1 MYSRYSPARARG
13 TIAIAAL
20 ILGMFASNGCTTY
33 RLREPVATTPD
44 ALVGRTAQ
52 FAFAAESLT
61 LKVTRVE
68 GRLLFGRVAAGTGP
82 AAILLSD
89 VEAATVEDLSENGRA
104 QNLQMTKVRRDPT
117 VLEGANVWFETRT
130 GNVVLRQL
138 HVLPDGWIEGRVVSN
153 DPTGTSVA
161 GSSRVKVLSNAMVR
175 IDLDRTRGY
184 ALRTVDP
191 VQTASTTLARTLM
204 VLVGLAVAL
213 SLLVG
218 TAWEVSP
225 R

>member
-1 MYSRYSPARARG
+1 MNSRYSPARVRG
-13 TIAIAAL
+13 TITIAAL
-20 ILGMFASNGCTTY
+20 ILGMFASSGCTTY

-44 ALVGRTAQ
+44 ALVGRTVQ

-68 GRLLFGRVAAGTGP
+68 GRSLVGRVVAGTGP

-89 VEAATVEDLSENGRA
+89 VNAARAEELSENGRA
-104 QNLQMTKVRRDPT
+104 QELKLAKVRQDPT
-117 VLEGANVWFETRT
+117 VLEGASVWFETAS
-130 GNVVLRQL
+130 GNVVLRQI

-161 GSSRVKVLSNAMVR
+161 GSARVKVRSNALVR
-175 IDLDRTRGY
+175 IDLDRTQGY

-191 VQTASTTLARTLM
+191 AQTASTTLASTLM
-204 VLVGLAVAL
+204 VLIGVMVAL
-213 SLLVG
+213 KLVIG
-218 TAWEVSP
+218 NFF
-225 R
+225 